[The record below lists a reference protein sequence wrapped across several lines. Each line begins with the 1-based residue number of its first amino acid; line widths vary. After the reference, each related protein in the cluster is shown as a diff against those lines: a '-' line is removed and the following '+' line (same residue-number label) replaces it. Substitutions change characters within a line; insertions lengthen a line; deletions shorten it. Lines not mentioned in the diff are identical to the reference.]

1 MASSV
6 VPFKCYY
13 GNEIRRLSL
22 AGQATYASL
31 VEQLQAVFSIAPT
44 QQLRLRWQDEE
55 GDRVTMTTNG
65 ELQEAVR
72 SLAARRDGGSGDAVK
87 VFVSVGDPTVVH
99 EGVMCDGCESGV
111 TGQRFKCLLCPDF
124 DLCSACM
131 TGGSH
136 SQHPMLLIRRPDDLP
151 AARCFRRGPCGRG
164 RWGGPR
170 FRDFFAKAAEAAAAA
185 AADFEGAATAAFEGA
200 DTAATSQQDAP
211 PPPPPSAATAA
222 FEGAATAATSQQ
234 AAPPPPPPPAAT
246 SAEAMAT
253 DERPEE
259 AAAVAAGRHDNSGE
273 TPDPRVA
280 RALEHMQ
287 AMGFSDDGG
296 WLTRLLLAKEGDIC
310 AVLDAIRPVK

>member
-55 GDRVTMTTNG
+55 GDRVTMTTNA
-65 ELQEAVR
+65 ELQEAIR

-87 VFVSVGDPTVVH
+87 VFISVGDPTVVH
-99 EGVMCDGCESGV
+99 EGVVCDGCESGV

-185 AADFEGAATAAFEGA
+185 AADFEGAATAA
-200 DTAATSQQDAP
+200 
-211 PPPPPSAATAA
+211 
-222 FEGAATAATSQQ
+222 TSQQ

-259 AAAVAAGRHDNSGE
+259 AAAAAAGRHDNSGE
-273 TPDPRVA
+273 MPDPRVA